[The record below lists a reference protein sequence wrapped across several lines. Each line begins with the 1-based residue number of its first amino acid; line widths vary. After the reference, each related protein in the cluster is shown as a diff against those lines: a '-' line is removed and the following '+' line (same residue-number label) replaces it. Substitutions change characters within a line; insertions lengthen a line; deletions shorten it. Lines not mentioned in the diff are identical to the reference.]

1 MAQDFLNQ
9 SDRDVQRLVEDLEDV
24 IRSPL
29 ESDMATVKQE
39 NLLDGFGNDQFINQM
54 LQSNNNGS
62 DLPVLDGGLGD
73 DLGMDTDMKP
83 SINPLNNPSPAD
95 TSQFSPT
102 SNDSSQPSTVQPVY
116 HEQDETYPFAGT
128 WNKVRGFLEENIQL
142 FQGIYGSQFP
152 IQFVQIR
159 SHFSDPIEKQKWHL
173 IDPDD
178 YGQAEESLALEIVR
192 NLLQAMQRR
201 CEETLEVDQKLL
213 FYNLGTWFQN
223 VYGNNPMEL
232 VRMVKKVLS
241 VEQMIIQNA
250 TQSQQ
255 GSDGSQQ
262 STTQEK
268 VNNRHQE
275 INNQLEQCTKITQ
288 ETETQLQKVCRLQE
302 YMMITRSHLEVY
314 AKLAESGQL
323 SQEQRQQWQ
332 SEAAKHQEYENNLV
346 SLRKEIIKNHEKIIG
361 IMQDLH
367 GQVVYTETRGLERS
381 QAAAYNGA
389 PQYSSLEQCEQ
400 WYQRLA
406 EIIWRSLRQLVHLEG
421 QHIPIRDGQNPLP
434 NMKSSYVS
442 FLGSLVER
450 GLVIEK
456 QPPQVLMKDKR
467 FVGTLR
473 HLVGDKLDIHKV
485 AFQVRAHLVSDENA
499 RRILA
504 KGEFIGSG
512 KIVNHTVMTEYH
524 EHSRI
529 LQANFRN
536 MTLRDKGRGDRR
548 GTESVAEEKF
558 SIVFQADIIV
568 RSPACEFT
576 VTAQTLSL
584 PVVVISHGKQ
594 EANAAATIF
603 WDNAFSEENRVP
615 YHVPER
621 VPWGRFME
629 AIDHKWQSECRTK
642 VGLKKRARDYLASKI
657 FGRSIPDNQDFC
669 WRQLNRDNLPG
680 HTFTFWQ
687 WFYSVLELTKSR
699 YIQPHWNSTAI
710 EGFISKTDCQQLL
723 IQKGPGTFML
733 RYSDSKLGGI
743 STAYAAA
750 DENGVVEVKHLEPDT
765 LKILQVRSL
774 ADMVKDFSQ
783 LHRVFPD
790 RPKHECFSKFYTSKP
805 ASDGPYVK
813 KTLVAHIEET

>member
-29 ESDMATVKQE
+29 ENDMASVKQE
-39 NLLDGFGNDQFINQM
+39 NLLDDQFINQM
-54 LQSNNNGS
+54 LQNNNGDALP
-62 DLPVLDGGLGD
+62 DLSSGLAE

-95 TSQFSPT
+95 TNAFSPT
-102 SNDSSQPSTVQPVY
+102 SENSAPSVQPVY
-116 HEQDETYPFAGT
+116 HEEETFPYAGT

-159 SHFSDPIEKQKWHL
+159 SHFADPIEKQKWHL

-178 YGQAEESLALEIVR
+178 YGQSEEALALEIVR
-192 NLLQAMQRR
+192 NLLQSMQRR

-250 TQSQQ
+250 NQSQSVEAGQ
-255 GSDGSQQ
+255 GSS
-262 STTQEK
+262 TQEK
-268 VNNRHQE
+268 VTTRHTE
-275 INNQLEQCTKITQ
+275 INNQLEQCNKITQ
-288 ETETQLQKVCRLQE
+288 ETENQLQKVCRLQE
-302 YMMITRSHLEVY
+302 FMMITRSHLEVF

-346 SLRKEIIKNHEKIIG
+346 SLRKDIIKNHEKIIG

-367 GQVVYTETRGLERS
+367 GQVVYTETRGLERA

-389 PQYSSLEQCEQ
+389 PQYSSLEQLEQ

-657 FGRSIPDNQDFC
+657 FGRAIPDNQDFC

-710 EGFISKTDCQQLL
+710 EGFISKSECQQLL
-723 IQKGPGTFML
+723 LQKGPGTFML

-743 STAYAAA
+743 STAYAARN
-750 DENGVVEVKHLEPDT
+750 DDGSVEVKHLEPDT

-783 LHRVFPD
+783 LHLLFPE

-805 ASDGPYVK
+805 ANDGPYVK
-813 KTLVAHIEET
+813 KTLVAHIEES

>member
-1 MAQDFLNQ
+1 MALDFNNQ
-9 SDRDVQRLVEDLEDV
+9 SDQDVQRLVEDLENV
-24 IRSPL
+24 IQSPI
-29 ESDMATVKQE
+29 SDDMGIKQE
-39 NLLDGFGNDQFINQM
+39 NILDGFGNDQFINQM
-54 LQSNNNGS
+54 LQNNNSS
-62 DLPVLDGGLGD
+62 DQLPELGLVD
-73 DLGMDTDMKP
+73 DLGMDTTDIKP
-83 SINPLNNPSPAD
+83 SINPLNNPSPGVA
-95 TSQFSPT
+95 FSPT
-102 SNDSSQPSTVQPVY
+102 SESSGPTMHSNNPVY
-116 HEQDETYPFAGT
+116 GGDDEVFPFAGT

-159 SHFSDPIEKQKWHL
+159 SHFADSIEKQKWHI

-178 YGQAEESLALEIVR
+178 YGQAEEAIAMEIVR
-192 NLLQAMQRR
+192 NLLQSMQRR

-250 TQSQQ
+250 TQAQTGGSGKSQ
-255 GSDGSQQ
+255 
-262 STTQEK
+262 TQAN
-268 VNNRHQE
+268 VDSRHAE
-275 INNQLEQCTKITQ
+275 INTKLEECSKITQ
-288 ETETQLQKVCRLQE
+288 ETENQLQRVCRFQE
-302 YMMITRSHLEVY
+302 YLMISRSHLDVY
-314 AKLAESGQL
+314 VKMAENGSLQ
-323 SQEQRQQWQ
+323 QEQRQQWQ
-332 SEAAKHQEYENNLV
+332 AEAAKHQEYENNLV
-346 SLRKEIIKNHEKIIG
+346 SLRKDIVKNHEKIIG
-361 IMQDLH
+361 VMQDLH
-367 GQVVYTETRGLERS
+367 GQVVYTETRGLERA
-381 QAAAYNGA
+381 QACAYNGA
-389 PQYSSLEQCEQ
+389 PQYSSLEQLEQ

-421 QHIPIRDGQNPLP
+421 QPIPIRDGQNPLP

-442 FLGSLVER
+442 FLGALVER

-621 VPWGRFME
+621 VSWGRFME
-629 AIDHKWQSECRTK
+629 AIDYKWQSECRTK
-642 VGLKKRARDYLASKI
+642 VGMKKRARDYLSSKI
-657 FGRSIPDNQDFC
+657 FGRAVPDNQDFC

-699 YIQPHWNSTAI
+699 YIQPHWNSATI
-710 EGFISKTDCQQLL
+710 EGFISKQECQQLL
-723 IQKGPGTFML
+723 LQKGPGTFML
-733 RYSDSKLGGI
+733 RFSDSKLGGI
-743 STAYAAA
+743 STAYAGQNE
-750 DENGVVEVKHLEPDT
+750 DGTIDVKHLEPDT

-774 ADMVKDFSQ
+774 ADMVKDFAQ
-783 LHRVFPD
+783 LHKLFPD

-805 ASDGPYVK
+805 QNDGPYVK
-813 KTLVAHIEET
+813 KTLVAHIEES